1 MKNEKNT
8 QQEESS
14 APLINRKKAIK
25 KAGYIALSAATMIIL
40 LGKPAKA
47 AITSPQ
53 SMPLWGP

>member
-40 LGKPAKA
+40 LSKPENAHA
-47 AITSPQ
+47 TSPDK
-53 SMPLWGP
+53 MPLWGS